1 MPVRLKIE
9 YHILNPQ
16 ISQITRITLINK
28 ICAYWPIQGN
38 MHEFPVYLDNIIF
51 SLQRAGGIS
60 VYWFELVNRLAS
72 STDRLVAFEHG
83 ATANNLFS
91 NKLTNDIAIRRERKL
106 LPDKVVRYL
115 PLKACLEEP
124 SIFHS
129 SYYRIS
135 IQKNVANI
143 VTVYDFIYE
152 RFRRGLSRIVH
163 SWQKRFVLNLADG
176 IICISESTKK
186 DLLSYFPELGK
197 KDIKV
202 IYLGVSDAFRV
213 LSGTTAVDRK
223 IREIISTKYVV
234 FVGARTAYKNFD
246 VAVDVVSGMTDCR
259 LLIVGGG
266 ELSYREISRLKE
278 KLADR
283 FWHCQSVDYTLLN
296 IFYNNAFC
304 LLYPSGYE
312 GFGIPI
318 IEAMSAG
325 CPVVAVNVSS
335 IPEAC
340 GHAGLLVNKPN
351 SGDLIEKIKMLE
363 NASFRKEM
371 IRKGRKDAGRFSW
384 DECHLQ
390 TKEFYNKVFQEKF
403 GIPFRQ

>member
-28 ICAYWPIQGN
+28 ICAYRQRQGN
-38 MHEFPVYLDNIIF
+38 MQKFPIYLDNIIF

-91 NKLTNDIAIRRERKL
+91 NKLTNDIAIRREQGLFPAKI
-106 LPDKVVRYL
+106 VRYL
-115 PLKACLEEP
+115 PLLNRLEGP

-135 IQKNVANI
+135 NQKNVANI

-152 RFRRGLSRIVH
+152 RFRRGLPRLIH
-163 SWQKRFVLNLADG
+163 FLQKRFALNRADG

-186 DLLSYFPELGK
+186 DLFSYFPELRK
-197 KDIKV
+197 KDARV
-202 IYLGVSDAFRV
+202 IYLGVSDVFRV
-213 LSGTTAVDRK
+213 LSETPVVDEK
-223 IREIISTKYVV
+223 TREIISTKYIV

-246 VAVDVVSGMTDCR
+246 VAVDVVSGMPGYR
-259 LLIVGGG
+259 LLVVGGG
-266 ELSYREISRLKE
+266 ELSCREISRLKE
-278 KLADR
+278 KLVDR
-283 FWHCQSVDYTLLN
+283 FWHCQGIDDTLLN
-296 IFYNNAFC
+296 IFYNCAFC

-325 CPVVAVNVSS
+325 CPVVAVNISS

-340 GHAGLLVNKPN
+340 GHAGLLVDKPN
-351 SGDLIEKIKMLE
+351 AGDLIEKIKMLE
-363 NASFRKEM
+363 NTSFRKEM
-371 IRKGRKDAGRFSW
+371 IRKGRKHAGRFSW

-403 GIPFRQ
+403 GLPFRQ

>member
-1 MPVRLKIE
+1 
-9 YHILNPQ
+9 
-16 ISQITRITLINK
+16 
-28 ICAYWPIQGN
+28 
-38 MHEFPVYLDNIIF
+38 MHEFPIYLDNIIF

-72 STDRLVAFEHG
+72 STDRLVMFEHG
-83 ATANNLFS
+83 ATQNNLFS
-91 NKLTNDIAIRRERKL
+91 NKLTNDIAIRRERGL
-106 LPDKVVRYL
+106 LPVKVIRYV
-115 PLKACLEEP
+115 PLQAYLEGP
-124 SIFHS
+124 SLFHS

-135 IQKNVANI
+135 NQKNVANI
-143 VTVYDFIYE
+143 VTVYDFTYE
-152 RFRRGLSRIVH
+152 CFRKGLPKFVH
-163 SWQKRFVLNLADG
+163 SCHKKFALNRADG

-186 DLLSYFPELGK
+186 DLLRYLPEMRGK
-197 KDIKV
+197 NIRV
-202 IYLGVSDAFRV
+202 IYLGISDAFRV
-213 LSGTTAVDRK
+213 LDTLPVVDK
-223 IREIISTKYVV
+223 KVREIISTKYVV

-246 VAVDVVSGMTDCR
+246 VAVDVVSGMPGYR
-259 LLIVGGG
+259 LLVVGGG
-266 ELSYREISRLKE
+266 ELSYREISTLKE

-304 LLYPSGYE
+304 LLYPSSYE
-312 GFGIPI
+312 GFGMPA

-340 GHAGLLVNKPN
+340 GYAGLLVDKPN
-351 SGDLIEKIKMLE
+351 AGDLIEKIKMLE
-363 NASFRKEM
+363 NTSFRKEM
-371 IRKGRKDAGRFSW
+371 IRKGRKHAGRFSW

-403 GIPFRQ
+403 GVPFRQ